1 MISYYITL
9 IMNTYSINLKL
20 STKPITEEHFLQLC
34 TLNPELRLETNG
46 KGELIVMS
54 PTPKRNGKKKF

>member
-1 MISYYITL
+1 
-9 IMNTYSINLKL
+9 MNTYSINLKL